1 MVLTDATT
9 VTVSGKQNYVRNFS
23 IGKMVIYHAMKS
35 KAIDALKKI
44 EKIKKNY
51 HNLIE
56 KNFHETSIGLSDML
70 K

>member
-1 MVLTDATT
+1 MRKEFELY
-9 VTVSGKQNYVRNFS
+9 GKCGWSYRMPSTYIRNNKGISTNGIIF
-23 IGKMVIYHAMKS
+23 
-35 KAIDALKKI
+35 KI
-44 EKIKKNY
+44 KNY

>member
-1 MVLTDATT
+1 MDNNSLSHTT
-9 VTVSGKQNYVRNFS
+9 WNCK
-23 IGKMVIYHAMKS
+23 YH
-35 KAIDALKKI
+35 IVFN
-44 EKIKKNY
+44 EKNC

>member
-1 MVLTDATT
+1 MPST
-9 VTVSGKQNYVRNFS
+9 YIRNNKGIS
-23 IGKMVIYHAMKS
+23 TN
-35 KAIDALKKI
+35 KI
-44 EKIKKNY
+44 IFKIKNY